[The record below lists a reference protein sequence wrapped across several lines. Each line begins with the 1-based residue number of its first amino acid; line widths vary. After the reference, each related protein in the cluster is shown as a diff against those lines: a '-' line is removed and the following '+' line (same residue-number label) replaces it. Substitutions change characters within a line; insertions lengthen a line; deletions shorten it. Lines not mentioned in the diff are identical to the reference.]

1 MLAINWVIM
10 LMSASNNNL
19 HNNQN
24 GTNLAGTD
32 VITEVAY
39 EVNLVA
45 SGKDWVMLIVCSFA
59 K

>member
-1 MLAINWVIM
+1 M

-45 SGKDWVMLIVCSFA
+45 SGKYWVMLIVCSFA